1 MALSTSATESL
12 LQAVDIIAS
21 SKLGE
26 VSYDQTIICT
36 IVDNSEIQK
45 RGFYTVS
52 DGKVRFKAYTD
63 VTDYKIGD
71 QIRVT
76 IPNGDFNAKKY
87 VDGLCAK
94 DDDSTPITYVSS
106 LDSFLNM
113 ADLILSTDNVYGE
126 LKANNID
133 LNNPN
138 GIPIWHTVLDND
150 QFIDL
155 QQNGIYDAMG
165 LSADFKC
172 LLGNYEIK
180 SGNYG
185 LRLDVKIKL
194 NTLDN
199 YVIKTFYLDSSEM
212 FGNPYNFIAPASQS
226 KMFNIT
232 SLGTVSELTLYFY
245 QNNNFTYYNPSEQ
258 MTKSV
263 PVTDY
268 NIKVENV
275 RLSFGTNI
283 ANIEDNTL
291 KIYSLQKD
299 GFNYINPTDSSNQ
312 KQISILWYNKNEL
325 NQYLGFSDG
334 IVDFYEDGTT
344 IKHYDE
350 IEYLINSK
358 KSARLASQVGKE
370 NIPKD
375 EAGLQI
381 AALVDESFQFIEELK
396 VLLNNDLFNLL
407 DNYRSRFATNFPAG
421 AAIISGTYLNWLKNT
436 YIPTITTDFENRKV
450 YFENKLNYVS
460 KINDY
465 ENPPE
470 DPGMPEEPLA
480 KLVDSY
486 RGELNNKLYYGQVYA
501 SEISNLVSQ
510 KEYECYKGSYDSF
523 VNQLSKIISLI
534 DSKFSQIYEKCFIV
548 DQDSM
553 NAELVEST
561 ELEKAL
567 AWYKPGL
574 NTGIY
579 VPIDESQYANR
590 YCIYWYRYSP
600 GYVEP
605 FEDRDFGGPEW
616 ERIKPGI
623 TGIQVS
629 SLVDDIESIK
639 DNLGLPQSYKES
651 TSDGNTYWDKKPTG
665 DYGLLKV
672 YLDPMMSQEK
682 YKVVLFYN
690 HEKFESEPI
699 VFSNLDDLNGIKTD
713 KNGALSIEHMEG
725 SSDTYQ
731 SLYGKNSFL
740 LNAANAKRNRA
751 VKAVYNG
758 TLGNT
763 QEVLLDGNAQICWYI
778 PRENTMLNV
787 DSEYLSQQG
796 FTTNYIQTFKFRE
809 TIWEKLQKII
819 KILKEKY
826 GENNYGRYLQMV
838 QDKPYVSNKDNKTIQ
853 KYDFTELDFGNKQ
866 AFSIFK
872 RVGNYLSLEP
882 NYSMKS
888 LSRNNGSIIL
898 GGQWLPIMMRLPK
911 LNDDETDIVLDN
923 SQNIVLDEETEII
936 EEIKSEFDREGYYY
950 FYKQIDQNEINDTYF
965 YYQIKNYFQQN
976 EANNKIICVVKK
988 DEEEFEASLNITFG
1002 SKDSLGS
1009 DYNFIVEPA
1018 GLAAAVKEDNPLQ
1031 INISLFDYNNKQ
1043 IPIYEYEYESESGSV
1058 YLKKDDKSA
1067 YCEWIGGNGAYSL
1080 DVKQNETNQVI
1091 GGEITCNGT
1100 NGNTGAL
1107 LRINAKFR
1115 NQSTESAPEGTGN
1128 NYKKKELSDIGT
1140 FFSIPYSPGDYY
1152 IEGATSVIYDNS
1164 GNNPEYYKDVYNIF
1178 NRADGQRQLKVI
1190 WSINY
1195 YSYDGNN
1202 FVEVSNKD
1210 DIAFCK
1216 NYLPVLSDRNTI
1228 IPCTTFL
1235 DSTATK
1241 NYYAFIQCRNSETEN
1256 LMWSQPIIVMK
1267 NRYATSMLNEADST
1281 LAINTKSGSVLNSM
1295 MSAFKRTG
1303 SDGKSIDGFLI
1314 GEMQYSGESNK
1325 HLGMFGF
1332 TDGLQS
1338 FAFKMNGDVSI
1349 GMPDS
1354 GQINFTSGTGIIS
1367 STSSK
1372 GDSESGLTIDLQD
1385 GIIDIFS
1392 AYKKKNE
1399 TTAVDAGK
1407 GIFGTSYT
1415 RQSYSKPGASGSS
1428 GVFNSHVK
1436 INAASSKSSEGF
1448 VQAADKGQFPSWWEK
1463 IPSWISRGG
1472 SNNKSR
1478 AVTIAADD
1486 NDNSGDNAIFLIEVP
1501 SPGNTSHNKLIS
1513 IGDDQCIIQS
1523 NNYVSGNY
1531 DWSLSQGTGDI
1542 DAEGMKIDLQYGFID
1557 AYKLKISS
1565 NNILINSSGDTD
1577 PLFVVR
1583 ASVGNNNYKN
1593 LLYIKDIRDE
1603 KSGVEENTQ
1612 FYIRSKTYE
1621 EDSNGKQ
1628 TAGMQINVTDG
1639 DITSFNFNL
1648 RGEATND
1655 NYAGSYILMTSED
1668 EINSEPLFRFHLQS
1682 SSTGSEGLN
1691 LIEVSPTTFVL
1702 NSPTYKA
1709 PTETTKG
1716 EGLQLN
1722 LGEGKIISYNF
1733 SLHGESESGYIY
1745 LASNHG
1751 ASENQ
1756 QGVPMIQLQQKNKN
1770 SSINL
1775 LTVSPN
1781 EFIFMSPNYG
1791 GDEIDKDNSGLKLD
1805 IIQGYMGVRS
1815 SGKELL
1821 SIDNDSFILTS
1832 PTFNDG
1838 IGINLDIF
1846 NGALE
1851 VKNNGVSLMSISNT
1865 KDNQSF
1871 MLTSA
1876 NFLNEN
1882 GKKDKGMQID
1892 VLKGSIEVRHNID
1905 RTLLYIN
1912 PEPSDDYPSG
1922 AFFLKS
1928 QDWQDSQNTGMQID
1942 LMSSMIIMRQSGS
1955 KNQLI
1960 LNASDTLY
1968 PLQIGTKTNEDS
1980 PLRFKVGWDGTI
1992 YVGDRSLNIGT
2003 DDNGNL
2009 QINGNTA
2016 ANSFTASGDITVGG
2030 QLSVTGDV
2038 ILSSDIELG
2047 GNLTM
2052 GENLTVSGY
2061 LISPQVKG
2069 SLTVL
2074 NNNNEIKFAVTNGGA
2089 ISGSSLDVSGAI
2101 QGTSLSVGSGAISGG
2116 IIQGTSLSVSGAIS
2130 GGTISGTTLNVGSG
2144 TISGGTISGTALD
2157 VSGAIQ
2163 GASLS
2168 VSGAISGGSISGTAL
2183 DVKSGAISGGTIQG
2197 TTLSVS
2203 GAIQGTTLNM
2213 SGVAS
2218 FGKSITINGDNSL
2231 TSITFGLGNVK
2242 NSLAFIPVKVELK
2255 TIEID
2260 GTYCQVYVQSNNN
2273 SSSNMYLYCST

>member
-263 PVTDY
+263 PITDY

-283 ANIEDNTL
+283 ANVEDNTL

-312 KQISILWYNKNEL
+312 KQIGILWYNKNEL

-344 IKHYDE
+344 VKHYDE

-381 AALVDESFQFIEELK
+381 SALVDEAFQFIEELK

-407 DNYRSRFATNFPAG
+407 DNYRSRFASNFPEG

-436 YIPTITTDFENRKV
+436 YIPTVTTEFENRKT

-470 DPGMPEEPLA
+470 DPGMPEVLFA
-480 KLVDSY
+480 NLVDGY
-486 RGELNNKLYYGQVYA
+486 WKEINDKLYHGQIYA
-501 SEISNLVSQ
+501 SEMSDLVSQ

-523 VNQLSKIISLI
+523 VNQLSKVMSLI
-534 DSKFSQIYEKCFIV
+534 DSKFNQIYEKCFIV

-600 GYVEP
+600 GYIEP

-639 DNLGLPQSYKES
+639 NNLGLPQSYKES

-778 PRENTMLNV
+778 PRENTMLSV
-787 DSEYLSQQG
+787 DSEYLSKRG
-796 FTTNYIQTFKFRE
+796 FTTNYIQTFKFKE
-809 TIWEKLQKII
+809 TIWERLQKII

-950 FYKQIDQNEINDTYF
+950 FYKQIDKQIDQDEINDTYF

-1140 FFSIPYSPGDYY
+1140 FFSIPYSPGNYY
-1152 IEGATSVIYDNS
+1152 IEGATSVIYDNN

-1178 NRADGQRQLKVI
+1178 NRADGQRQLKVT
-1190 WSINY
+1190 WSIKY

-1202 FVEVSNKD
+1202 FVEVTSST
-1210 DIAFCK
+1210 DIDFCK

-1241 NYYAFIQCRNSETEN
+1241 NYYAFIQCRNSETQN

-1314 GEMQYSGESNK
+1314 GEMQYSGESDK
-1325 HLGMFGF
+1325 YLGMFGF

-1354 GQINFTSGTGIIS
+1354 GQLNFISGIGTLS

-1372 GDSESGLTIDLQD
+1372 GNSESGLTIDLQD
-1385 GIIDIFS
+1385 GFIEIFS
-1392 AYKKKNE
+1392 AYKEKNQ
-1399 TTAVDAGK
+1399 TTDVSAGA
-1407 GIFGTSYT
+1407 GIFGTSYK
-1415 RQSYSKPGASGSS
+1415 RQSYSKPTGASGSS
-1428 GVFNSHVK
+1428 GSIFNSHVK
-1436 INAASSKSSEGF
+1436 INAASSKSSVGF
-1448 VQAADKGQFPSWWEK
+1448 VQTTDKNQFPSWWDSIK
-1463 IPSWISRGG
+1463 IPSWGSWGG
-1472 SNNKSR
+1472 SNNRSR
-1478 AVTIAADD
+1478 AATIDDDD
-1486 NDNSGDNAIFLIEVP
+1486 NNSEDNAIFLIEVP
-1501 SPGNTSHNKLIS
+1501 SPGNTSYNKLIN

-1523 NNYVSGNY
+1523 NNYVPGSY
-1531 DWSLSQGTGDI
+1531 DWSLTQGTGDT

-1583 ASVGNNNYKN
+1583 ASIGENKYKN

-1603 KSGVEENTQ
+1603 QSGEEKNTQ

-1621 EDSNGKQ
+1621 EDSDGKQ

-1648 RGEATND
+1648 RGEAAEGEYT
-1655 NYAGSYILMTSED
+1655 GSYILMTSED
-1668 EINSEPLFRFHLQS
+1668 EETSEPLFRFHLQS

-1691 LIEVSPTTFVL
+1691 LIEVSPTAFIL

-1722 LGEGKIISYNF
+1722 LGEGKIVSYNF
-1733 SLHGESESGYIY
+1733 SLRGESESGYIHIT
-1745 LASNHG
+1745 SNDEVN
-1751 ASENQ
+1751 AQPLIELCSTAND
-1756 QGVPMIQLQQKNKN
+1756 VSTK
-1770 SSINL
+1770 L
-1775 LTVSPN
+1775 LTVSPTN
-1781 EFIFMSPNYG
+1781 FILASPNYNNETDAG
-1791 GDEIDKDNSGLKLD
+1791 GLELD
-1805 IIQGYMGVRS
+1805 ILNGYMGIKN

-1821 SIDNDSFILTS
+1821 LVNNEKFILTS
-1832 PTFNDG
+1832 SDFYNS
-1838 IGINLDIF
+1838 
-1846 NGALE
+1846 E
-1851 VKNNGVSLMSISNT
+1851 
-1865 KDNQSF
+1865 
-1871 MLTSA
+1871 
-1876 NFLNEN
+1876 
-1882 GKKDKGMQID
+1882 GKEDKGMQID
-1892 VLKGSIEVRHNID
+1892 VRNGSIKVRKD
-1905 RTLLYIN
+1905 VDLTLLHIYFSPTDETQN
-1912 PEPSDDYPSG
+1912 E
-1922 AFFLKS
+1922 FFLKS
-1928 QDWQDSQNTGMQID
+1928 QDWIDNSQGMQIN
-1942 LMSSMIIMRQSGS
+1942 LIKKQIIAYKDSDQKLIIDANAGS
-1955 KNQLI
+1955 Q
-1960 LNASDTLY
+1960 Y
-1968 PLQIGTKTNEDS
+1968 PLQIGKKFSEDANDNRLAFRVDWNGVIYLNDSQFVINNDTTETDGEGNAVTGGTFTWSNVQATKTSDG
-1980 PLRFKVGWDGTI
+1980 VGGKIIADTSITSKGSIT
-1992 YVGDRSLNIGT
+1992 
-2003 DDNGNL
+2003 
-2009 QINGNTA
+2009 
-2016 ANSFTASGDITVGG
+2016 ANSWIRA
-2030 QLSVTGDV
+2030 
-2038 ILSSDIELG
+2038 
-2047 GNLTM
+2047 
-2052 GENLTVSGY
+2052 
-2061 LISPQVKG
+2061 KG
-2069 SLTVL
+2069 SLY
-2074 NNNNEIKFAVTNGGA
+2074 
-2089 ISGSSLDVSGAI
+2089 
-2101 QGTSLSVGSGAISGG
+2101 
-2116 IIQGTSLSVSGAIS
+2116 
-2130 GGTISGTTLNVGSG
+2130 GGTINIKKSDGTEIPIVDGNGNISCTSIVVGSNKIQLSNDG
-2144 TISGGTISGTALD
+2144 KISA
-2157 VSGAIQ
+2157 
-2163 GASLS
+2163 ASITTT
-2168 VSGAISGGSISGTAL
+2168 GAISGGSIST
-2183 DVKSGAISGGTIQG
+2183 SGAISGESI
-2197 TTLSVS
+2197 SIS
-2203 GAIQGTTLNM
+2203 GAINCGSINIGSNKIQLSND
-2213 SGVAS
+2213 
-2218 FGKSITINGDNSL
+2218 GKISA
-2231 TSITFGLGNVK
+2231 TSITTTGVISCSSINTSGAVSCGSINIGSNKIQLSNDGKISATSITATGAISGGSISTNGTLSCGSITLANNCHITCNTGNQQITFLTTN
-2242 NSLAFIPVKVELK
+2242 NSGSSLSFAAQQISYV
-2255 TIEID
+2255 EID
-2260 GTYCQVYVQSNNN
+2260 GNKVLTLPQGINNIYVYAAVKK
-2273 SSSNMYLYCST
+2273 

>member
-312 KQISILWYNKNEL
+312 KQIGILWYNKNEL

-381 AALVDESFQFIEELK
+381 SALVDEAFQFIEELK

-407 DNYRSRFATNFPAG
+407 DNYRSRFASNFPEG

-436 YIPTITTDFENRKV
+436 YIPTVTTEFENRKT

-470 DPGMPEEPLA
+470 DPGIPEILFA
-480 KLVDSY
+480 NLVDGY
-486 RGELNNKLYYGQVYA
+486 WKEINDKLYHGQIYA
-501 SEISNLVSQ
+501 SEMSDLVSQ

-523 VNQLSKIISLI
+523 VNQLSKVMSLI
-534 DSKFSQIYEKCFIV
+534 DSKFNQIYEKCFIV

-651 TSDGNTYWDKKPTG
+651 TSNGNTYWDKKPTG

-699 VFSNLDDLNGIKTD
+699 IFSNLDDLNGIKTD

-778 PRENTMLNV
+778 PRENTMLSV
-787 DSEYLSQQG
+787 DSEYLSKRG
-796 FTTNYIQTFKFRE
+796 FTTNYIQTFKFKE
-809 TIWEKLQKII
+809 TIWERLQKII

-1058 YLKKDDKSA
+1058 YLKKDDTSA

-1152 IEGATSVIYDNS
+1152 IEGATSVIYDNN

-1178 NRADGQRQLKVI
+1178 NRADGQRQLKVT
-1190 WSINY
+1190 WSIKY

-1202 FVEVSNKD
+1202 FREVTSSA
-1210 DIAFCK
+1210 DIDFCK

-1228 IPCTTFL
+1228 IPCTAFL

-1241 NYYAFIQCRNSETEN
+1241 NYYAFIQCRNSETQN

-1314 GEMQYSGESNK
+1314 GEMQYSGESDK
-1325 HLGMFGF
+1325 YLGMFGF

-1354 GQINFTSGTGIIS
+1354 GQLNFISGIGTLS

-1372 GDSESGLTIDLQD
+1372 GNSESGLTIDLQD
-1385 GIIDIFS
+1385 GFIEIFS
-1392 AYKKKNE
+1392 AYKEKNQ
-1399 TTAVDAGK
+1399 TTDVSAGA
-1407 GIFGTSYT
+1407 GIFGTSYK
-1415 RQSYSKPGASGSS
+1415 RQSYSKPTGVSGSS
-1428 GVFNSHVK
+1428 GSIFNSHVK
-1436 INAASSKSSEGF
+1436 INAASSKSSAGF
-1448 VQAADKGQFPSWWEK
+1448 VQTTDKNQFPSWWDSIK
-1463 IPSWISRGG
+1463 IPSWGSWGG
-1472 SNNKSR
+1472 SNNRSR
-1478 AVTIAADD
+1478 AATIDDDD
-1486 NDNSGDNAIFLIEVP
+1486 NNSEDNAIFLIEVP
-1501 SPGNTSHNKLIS
+1501 SPGNTSYNKLIN

-1523 NNYVSGNY
+1523 NNYVPGSY
-1531 DWSLSQGTGDI
+1531 DWSLTQGTGDT

-1583 ASVGNNNYKN
+1583 ASIGDNKYKN
-1593 LLYIKDIRDE
+1593 LLYIKDIRDD
-1603 KSGVEENTQ
+1603 SGNEENTQ

-1648 RGEATND
+1648 RGEAAEGEYT
-1655 NYAGSYILMTSED
+1655 GSYILMTSED
-1668 EINSEPLFRFHLQS
+1668 EETSEPLFRFHLQS

-1691 LIEVSPTTFVL
+1691 LIEVSPTAFIL

-1722 LGEGKIISYNF
+1722 LGEGKIVSYNF
-1733 SLHGESESGYIY
+1733 SLRGESESGYIHIT
-1745 LASNHG
+1745 SNDEVN
-1751 ASENQ
+1751 AQPLIELCSTAND
-1756 QGVPMIQLQQKNKN
+1756 VSTK
-1770 SSINL
+1770 L
-1775 LTVSPN
+1775 LTVSPTN
-1781 EFIFMSPNYG
+1781 FILASPNYNNETDAG
-1791 GDEIDKDNSGLKLD
+1791 GLELD
-1805 IIQGYMGVRS
+1805 ILNGYMGIKN

-1821 SIDNDSFILTS
+1821 LVNNEKFILTS
-1832 PTFNDG
+1832 SDFYNS
-1838 IGINLDIF
+1838 
-1846 NGALE
+1846 E
-1851 VKNNGVSLMSISNT
+1851 
-1865 KDNQSF
+1865 
-1871 MLTSA
+1871 
-1876 NFLNEN
+1876 
-1882 GKKDKGMQID
+1882 GKEDKGMQID
-1892 VLKGSIEVRHNID
+1892 VRNGSIKVRKD
-1905 RTLLYIN
+1905 VDLTLLHIYFSPTDETQN
-1912 PEPSDDYPSG
+1912 E
-1922 AFFLKS
+1922 FFLKS
-1928 QDWQDSQNTGMQID
+1928 QDWIDNSQGMQIN
-1942 LMSSMIIMRQSGS
+1942 LIKKQIIAYKDSDQKLIIDANAGS
-1955 KNQLI
+1955 Q
-1960 LNASDTLY
+1960 Y
-1968 PLQIGTKTNEDS
+1968 PLQIGKKFSEDANDNRLAFRVDWNGVIYLNDSQFVINNDTTETDGEGNAVTGGTFTWSNVQATKTSDG
-1980 PLRFKVGWDGTI
+1980 VGGKIIADTSITSKGSIT
-1992 YVGDRSLNIGT
+1992 
-2003 DDNGNL
+2003 
-2009 QINGNTA
+2009 
-2016 ANSFTASGDITVGG
+2016 ANSWIRA
-2030 QLSVTGDV
+2030 
-2038 ILSSDIELG
+2038 
-2047 GNLTM
+2047 
-2052 GENLTVSGY
+2052 
-2061 LISPQVKG
+2061 KG
-2069 SLTVL
+2069 SLY
-2074 NNNNEIKFAVTNGGA
+2074 
-2089 ISGSSLDVSGAI
+2089 
-2101 QGTSLSVGSGAISGG
+2101 
-2116 IIQGTSLSVSGAIS
+2116 
-2130 GGTISGTTLNVGSG
+2130 GGTINIKKSDGTEIPIVDNNGNITCTSIIVGSNKIQLSNDG
-2144 TISGGTISGTALD
+2144 RISATSITTT
-2157 VSGAIQ
+2157 
-2163 GASLS
+2163 
-2168 VSGAISGGSISGTAL
+2168 GAISGGSISTNG
-2183 DVKSGAISGGTIQG
+2183 
-2197 TTLSVS
+2197 TLSC
-2203 GAIQGTTLNM
+2203 G
-2213 SGVAS
+2213 
-2218 FGKSITINGDNSL
+2218 SITLANNCHITCNTGNQQ
-2231 TSITFGLGNVK
+2231 ITFLTTN
-2242 NSLAFIPVKVELK
+2242 NSGSSLSFAAQQISYV
-2255 TIEID
+2255 EID
-2260 GTYCQVYVQSNNN
+2260 GNKVLTLPQGINNIYVYAAVKK
-2273 SSSNMYLYCST
+2273 

>member
-1 MALSTSATESL
+1 MPGVLFADL
-12 LQAVDIIAS
+12 
-21 SKLGE
+21 
-26 VSYDQTIICT
+26 
-36 IVDNSEIQK
+36 
-45 RGFYTVS
+45 
-52 DGKVRFKAYTD
+52 
-63 VTDYKIGD
+63 
-71 QIRVT
+71 
-76 IPNGDFNAKKY
+76 
-87 VDGLCAK
+87 VDG
-94 DDDSTPITYVSS
+94 Y
-106 LDSFLNM
+106 
-113 ADLILSTDNVYGE
+113 
-126 LKANNID
+126 
-133 LNNPN
+133 
-138 GIPIWHTVLDND
+138 W
-150 QFIDL
+150 
-155 QQNGIYDAMG
+155 
-165 LSADFKC
+165 
-172 LLGNYEIK
+172 
-180 SGNYG
+180 
-185 LRLDVKIKL
+185 
-194 NTLDN
+194 
-199 YVIKTFYLDSSEM
+199 
-212 FGNPYNFIAPASQS
+212 
-226 KMFNIT
+226 
-232 SLGTVSELTLYFY
+232 
-245 QNNNFTYYNPSEQ
+245 
-258 MTKSV
+258 
-263 PVTDY
+263 
-268 NIKVENV
+268 
-275 RLSFGTNI
+275 
-283 ANIEDNTL
+283 
-291 KIYSLQKD
+291 
-299 GFNYINPTDSSNQ
+299 
-312 KQISILWYNKNEL
+312 
-325 NQYLGFSDG
+325 
-334 IVDFYEDGTT
+334 
-344 IKHYDE
+344 
-350 IEYLINSK
+350 
-358 KSARLASQVGKE
+358 KE
-370 NIPKD
+370 
-375 EAGLQI
+375 
-381 AALVDESFQFIEELK
+381 
-396 VLLNNDLFNLL
+396 
-407 DNYRSRFATNFPAG
+407 
-421 AAIISGTYLNWLKNT
+421 
-436 YIPTITTDFENRKV
+436 
-450 YFENKLNYVS
+450 
-460 KINDY
+460 IND
-465 ENPPE
+465 
-470 DPGMPEEPLA
+470 
-480 KLVDSY
+480 
-486 RGELNNKLYYGQVYA
+486 KLYYVQVYA

-523 VNQLSKIISLI
+523 VNQLSKVMSLI
-534 DSKFSQIYEKCFIV
+534 DSKFNQIYEKCFIV

-553 NAELVEST
+553 NPALVDLT
-561 ELEKAL
+561 ELEEAL
-567 AWYKPGL
+567 AWYTPGL

-629 SLVDDIESIK
+629 SLVDDVESIK

-651 TSDGNTYWDKKPTG
+651 TADGNTYWDKKPTG

-713 KNGALSIEHMEG
+713 KNNALSIEHMEG

-763 QEVLLDGNAQICWYI
+763 QQVLLDGNAQICWYI

-796 FTTNYIQTFKFRE
+796 FTTNYIQTFKFKE
-809 TIWEKLQKII
+809 TIWERLQKII

-838 QDKPYVSNKDNKTIQ
+838 QDKPYVSNKDSKTIQ
-853 KYDFTELDFGNKQ
+853 KYNFTELNFGDKQ

-888 LSRNNGSIIL
+888 LSRSNGSLTSL

-911 LNDDETDIVLDN
+911 LNNDETDIVLDN
-923 SQNIVLDEETEII
+923 SQNIVLDEEVEII

-1018 GLAAAVKEDNPLQ
+1018 GLAAAVKKDNPLQ
-1031 INISLFDYNNKQ
+1031 VNISLFDYNNKQ

-1058 YLKKDDKSA
+1058 YLKKDDKSV
-1067 YCEWIGGNGAYSL
+1067 YCEWIGGKDAYSL
-1080 DVKQNETNQVI
+1080 DVKQNEADQVI

-1100 NGNTGAL
+1100 NENTGAL

-1115 NQSTESAPEGTGN
+1115 NQSAESAPEGTGSD
-1128 NYKKKELSDIGT
+1128 YKKKELSDIGT

-1152 IEGATSVIYDNS
+1152 IEGATSVIYDNN

-1178 NRADGQRQLKVI
+1178 SRADGQRQLKVV
-1190 WSINY
+1190 WSIKY

-1202 FVEVSNKD
+1202 FVEVPST
-1210 DIAFCK
+1210 DINFCK

-1241 NYYAFIQCRNSETEN
+1241 NYYAFIQCRNSETQN

-1349 GMPDS
+1349 GMPES

-1392 AYKKKNE
+1392 AYKENQ
-1399 TTAVDAGK
+1399 TTNVSTGG
-1407 GIFGTSYT
+1407 GIFGTSYA
-1415 RQSYSKPGASGSS
+1415 RQSYSKPTGASGSS
-1428 GVFNSHVK
+1428 GSVFNSHVK

-1448 VQAADKGQFPSWWEK
+1448 VQTTQKNQFPSWWGK
-1463 IPSWISRGG
+1463 IPSWGSSGG
-1472 SNNKSR
+1472 SNNRSR
-1478 AVTIAADD
+1478 AVAVADD
-1486 NDNSGDNAIFLIEVP
+1486 NSEDNAIFLIEVP

-1531 DWSLSQGTGDI
+1531 DWSLSQGTGDT

-1583 ASVGNNNYKN
+1583 ASVGENQYKN
-1593 LLYIKDIRDE
+1593 LLYIKDIRNE
-1603 KSGVEENTQ
+1603 QSGKEENTQ

-1621 EDSNGKQ
+1621 EDSSGKQ

-1648 RGEATND
+1648 RGEAAEGE
-1655 NYAGSYILMTSED
+1655 YAGAYILITSGNDDTNE
-1668 EINSEPLFRFHLQS
+1668 EPTLRFNIPANNEV
-1682 SSTGSEGLN
+1682 GN
-1691 LIEVSPTTFVL
+1691 LDLLHISPSVFVL
-1702 NSPTYKA
+1702 NSPNYR
-1709 PTETTKG
+1709 EG
-1716 EGLQLN
+1716 ESGLSLN
-1722 LGEGKIISYNF
+1722 LYEGNIISYDF
-1733 SLHGESESGYIY
+1733 SLRGQSNKGSIYIT
-1745 LASNHG
+1745 SSDETNN
-1751 ASENQ
+1751 E
-1756 QGVPMIQLQQKNKN
+1756 PMIQLQQKVDENTN
-1770 SSINL
+1770 INL
-1775 LTVSPN
+1775 LTVSPS

-1791 GDEIDKDNSGLKLD
+1791 EEEIAEGNSGLKLD
-1805 IIQGYMGVRS
+1805 IVNGYMGARS
-1815 SGKELL
+1815 SGNELL

-1832 PTFNDG
+1832 PAFDSGSGINLDIYNGAFEIKSNGFSLMSISNEVEKESFILTSPTFGDG
-1838 IGINLDIF
+1838 SGINLDIF

-1851 VKNNGVSLMSISNT
+1851 VKNGGVSLMSISNEENN
-1865 KDNQSF
+1865 KSF
-1871 MLTSA
+1871 ILTSA
-1876 NFLNEN
+1876 DFLN
-1882 GKKDKGMQID
+1882 KGMQID
-1892 VLKGSIEVRHNID
+1892 VLKGSIEVRHNVD

-1912 PEPSDDYPSG
+1912 PESSSDYPNG

-1928 QDWQDSQNTGMQID
+1928 QDWQDNQNTGMQID
-1942 LMSSMIIMRQSGS
+1942 LMSSMIIMRQTGS
-1955 KNQLI
+1955 NNQLI
-1960 LNASDTLY
+1960 LNASDALY
-1968 PLQIGTKTNEDS
+1968 PLQIGTKSSGDS

-2003 DDNGNL
+2003 DDNGDL

-2016 ANSFTASGDITVGG
+2016 AESFTSSGDITVGG
-2030 QLSVTGDV
+2030 QLSVTKNTIIGGDV
-2038 ILSSDIELG
+2038 ELG
-2047 GNLTM
+2047 GNLSV
-2052 GENLTVSGY
+2052 GSY
-2061 LISPQVKG
+2061 LINPQIKG
-2069 SLTVL
+2069 SLTVS
-2074 NNNNEIKFAVTNGGA
+2074 NNNNETKFTVTNSGA
-2089 ISGSSLDVSGAI
+2089 ISGSALEVGSGAISGGAI

-2116 IIQGTSLSVSGAIS
+2116 TIQGAS
-2130 GGTISGTTLNVGSG
+2130 
-2144 TISGGTISGTALD
+2144 LD

-2163 GASLS
+2163 GTSLS
-2168 VSGAISGGSISGTAL
+2168 ISNNNQTKFAVTSSGAISGTSLSILDNNNQTKFAVTNGGIISGTSLNLTATSGVPL
-2183 DVKSGAISGGTIQG
+2183 SISDSSNQTKFAVTNSGAISGASLDLGKGI
-2197 TTLSVS
+2197 VS
-2203 GAIQGTTLNM
+2203 CGP
-2213 SGVAS
+2213 
-2218 FGKSITINGDNSL
+2218 ITINGNNNTTSVSL
-2231 TSITFGLGNVK
+2231 GTKNNINV
-2242 NSLAFIPVKVELK
+2242 SFVPVKVELK

-2260 GTYCQVYVQSNNN
+2260 GIQYQVYVQSSNN
-2273 SSSNMYLYCST
+2273 SSSNMYLYCSG

>member
-1 MALSTSATESL
+1 MALSTSVTESL

-36 IVDNSEIQK
+36 VVDNSEIQK

-245 QNNNFTYYNPSEQ
+245 QNNNFTYYNPNEQ
-258 MTKSV
+258 ATKSV
-263 PVTDY
+263 PITDY

-283 ANIEDNTL
+283 ANVEDNTL

-299 GFNYINPTDSSNQ
+299 GFNYINPTDLSNQ
-312 KQISILWYNKNEL
+312 KQIGILWYNKNEL

-344 IKHYDE
+344 VKHYDE

-381 AALVDESFQFIEELK
+381 AALVDEAFQFIEELK

-407 DNYRSRFATNFPAG
+407 DNYRSRFASNFPEG
-421 AAIISGTYLNWLKNT
+421 AAIISKTYLNWLKNI
-436 YIPTITTDFENRKV
+436 YIPTVTAEFENRKI

-470 DPGMPEEPLA
+470 DPGTPKTLFA
-480 KLVDSY
+480 NLVDGY
-486 RGELNNKLYYGQVYA
+486 WKEINNKLYYGQVYA
-501 SEISNLVSQ
+501 SEMSDLVSQ

-523 VNQLSKIISLI
+523 VNQLSKVMSLI
-534 DSKFSQIYEKCFIV
+534 DSKFNQIYEKCFIV

-553 NAELVEST
+553 NPALVDLT
-561 ELEKAL
+561 ELEEAL

-600 GYVEP
+600 GYIEP

-616 ERIKPGI
+616 ERIQPGI

-629 SLVDDIESIK
+629 SLADDVESIK
-639 DNLGLPQSYKES
+639 ENLGLPQSYKES
-651 TSDGNTYWDKKPTG
+651 AADGNTYWDKKPTG

-713 KNGALSIEHMEG
+713 KNSALSIEHMEG

-740 LNAANAKRNRA
+740 LNAANAKKNRA

-763 QEVLLDGNAQICWYI
+763 QQVLLDGNAQICWYI
-778 PRENTMLNV
+778 PKENTMLSV

-796 FTTNYIQTFKFRE
+796 FTTNYIQTFKFKE
-809 TIWEKLQKII
+809 TIWERLQKII

-838 QDKPYVSNKDNKTIQ
+838 QDKPYVSNKDNKKIQ
-853 KYDFTELDFGNKQ
+853 KYDFTELNFGNKQ

-888 LSRNNGSIIL
+888 LSRNNGSITL
-898 GGQWLPIMMRLPK
+898 GGQWLPIKMRLPK
-911 LNDDETDIVLDN
+911 LNDDETDIILDN
-923 SQNIVLDEETEII
+923 SQNIVLDKEIEII

-976 EANNKIICVVKK
+976 EANNKIICAVKK
-988 DEEEFEASLNITFG
+988 DEEEFEASLNIIFG

-1018 GLAAAVKEDNPLQ
+1018 GLAAAVKQGNPLQ
-1031 INISLFDYNNKQ
+1031 VNISLFDYNNKQ

-1058 YLKKDDKSA
+1058 YLKKDDKST
-1067 YCEWIGGNGAYSL
+1067 YCEWIGGKDAYSL
-1080 DVKQNETNQVI
+1080 DVKQNEVDQVI
-1091 GGEITCNGT
+1091 GGEITCNET
-1100 NGNTGAL
+1100 NENTGAL

-1115 NQSTESAPEGTGN
+1115 NQPAESTKPKGTGSD
-1128 NYKKKELSDIGT
+1128 YKKKELSDIGT

-1152 IEGATSVIYDNS
+1152 IEGATSVIYDNN

-1178 NRADGQRQLKVI
+1178 SRADGQRQLKVV
-1190 WSINY
+1190 WSIKY
-1195 YSYDGNN
+1195 YSYDDDNN
-1202 FVEVSNKD
+1202 KFEEVPST
-1210 DIAFCK
+1210 DIDFCK

-1241 NYYAFIQCRNSETEN
+1241 NYYAFIQCRNSETN
-1256 LMWSQPIIVMK
+1256 SLMWSQPIIVMK

-1314 GEMQYSGESNK
+1314 GEMQYSGESDK

-1349 GMPDS
+1349 GMPES

-1367 STSSK
+1367 STSSQ
-1372 GDSESGLTIDLQD
+1372 GNSESGLTIDLQD

-1392 AYKKKNE
+1392 AYKENG
-1399 TTAVDAGK
+1399 TTGVDAGK
-1407 GIFGTSYT
+1407 DSIFGTSYT
-1415 RQSYSKPGASGSS
+1415 RQSYSKPGSGST

-1436 INAASSKSSEGF
+1436 INAASSKSSGF
-1448 VQAADKGQFPSWWEK
+1448 VQTTDKGQFPSWWGK
-1463 IPSWISRGG
+1463 IPSWIP
-1472 SNNKSR
+1472 SNRPKA
-1478 AVTIAADD
+1478 AVIDD
-1486 NDNSGDNAIFLIEVP
+1486 GNNNLKDNAIFLIEVP
-1501 SPGNTSHNKLIS
+1501 SPGNKSYNKLIS

-1531 DWSLSQGTGDI
+1531 DWSLSKGTGDT

-1583 ASVGNNNYKN
+1583 TSIGNNQYKN
-1593 LLYIKDIRDE
+1593 LLYIKNEQSGAEE
-1603 KSGVEENTQ
+1603 KTQ
-1612 FYIRSKTYE
+1612 FYIRSGTYE
-1621 EDSNGKQ
+1621 EDSSGKQ

-1648 RGEATND
+1648 RGEAATG
-1655 NYAGSYILMTSED
+1655 NYAGSYILMTSKD
-1668 EINSEPLFRFHLQS
+1668 EETSEPLFRFHLQS
-1682 SSTGSEGLN
+1682 NSTGNEGLN
-1691 LIEVSPTTFVL
+1691 LIEVSPTAFIL

-1709 PTETTKG
+1709 PTGTTKG

-1733 SLHGESESGYIY
+1733 SLRGESESGYIHIT
-1745 LASNHG
+1745 SNDEVN
-1751 ASENQ
+1751 AQPLIELCSTVNN
-1756 QGVPMIQLQQKNKN
+1756 VSTK
-1770 SSINL
+1770 L
-1775 LTVSPN
+1775 LTVSPTNFILTSQNYNN
-1781 EFIFMSPNYG
+1781 ETSAN
-1791 GDEIDKDNSGLKLD
+1791 GLELD
-1805 IIQGYMGVRS
+1805 ILNGYMGVKYS
-1815 SGKELL
+1815 NKKLL
-1821 SIDNDSFILTS
+1821 SINDEEFILTS
-1832 PTFNDG
+1832 PDFY
-1838 IGINLDIF
+1838 
-1846 NGALE
+1846 
-1851 VKNNGVSLMSISNT
+1851 NT
-1865 KDNQSF
+1865 KGE
-1871 MLTSA
+1871 
-1876 NFLNEN
+1876 EN
-1882 GKKDKGMQID
+1882 KGMQID
-1892 VLKGSIEVRHNID
+1892 VRNGSIKVRKDNNL
-1905 RTLLYIN
+1905 TLLHIYF
-1912 PEPSDDYPSG
+1912 SDDETQKNE
-1922 AFFLKS
+1922 FFLKS
-1928 QDWQDSQNTGMQID
+1928 QDWEDDSQGMQIN
-1942 LMSSMIIMRQSGS
+1942 LMEKQIIAYKEDSDQKLIIDASAGS
-1955 KNQLI
+1955 
-1960 LNASDTLY
+1960 DY
-1968 PLQIGTKTNEDS
+1968 PLQIGKKFSDDENDSRLAFRVDWNGVIYLNDSQFIINNDGKEIDGEGNYVTGGTFTWTNVQANITSDG
-1980 PLRFKVGWDGTI
+1980 VGGKIIADTSITSKGTI
-1992 YVGDRSLNIGT
+1992 TANQWIRAKGGLYGDTINIKNSENGSVIPIVDNDGNITGT
-2003 DDNGNL
+2003 
-2009 QINGNTA
+2009 
-2016 ANSFTASGDITVGG
+2016 
-2030 QLSVTGDV
+2030 
-2038 ILSSDIELG
+2038 
-2047 GNLTM
+2047 
-2052 GENLTVSGY
+2052 
-2061 LISPQVKG
+2061 
-2069 SLTVL
+2069 
-2074 NNNNEIKFAVTNGGA
+2074 
-2089 ISGSSLDVSGAI
+2089 SLDVSGAI
-2101 QGTSLSVGSGAISGG
+2101 QGTSL
-2116 IIQGTSLSVSGAIS
+2116 
-2130 GGTISGTTLNVGSG
+2130 NVNSG
-2144 TISGGTISGTALD
+2144 TISGGAIEGT
-2157 VSGAIQ
+2157 
-2163 GASLS
+2163 SLK
-2168 VSGAISGGSISGTAL
+2168 VG
-2183 DVKSGAISGGTIQG
+2183 SGAISGGTIQG
-2197 TTLSVS
+2197 TSLSILNNNQTKFKVTSTGDIS
-2203 GAIQGTTLNM
+2203 GASLDLGT
-2213 SGVAS
+2213 
-2218 FGKSITINGDNSL
+2218 GKISCGSITINNNNNISASV
-2231 TSITFGLGNVK
+2231 TLGTRNNTRV
-2242 NSLAFIPVKVELK
+2242 SFVPVKVEIK
-2255 TIEID
+2255 SIKID
-2260 GTYCQVYVQSNNN
+2260 DNEYNVYVQAASN
-2273 SSSNMYLYCST
+2273 STSNIYLYQGQ